1 MNLQQK
7 YKEEIVPVLISEFD
21 IKNIMAVPKVTKI
34 VLNIGLKE
42 AAHDKGILD
51 KTVAWFE
58 AISGQKAKV
67 TKAKTSIANFKLR
80 ENDPVGMT
88 VTLRGSR
95 MYDFMTKLFT
105 IVLPRVR
112 DFQGVSLTAFD
123 KSGNYTLG
131 MPEQIVFPE
140 VDYTKIDKVRG
151 LEITFVNS
159 AADTKQ
165 AYRLLELLGMPFK
178 KEVKHG

>member
-7 YKEEIVPVLISEFD
+7 YREEIVPTLIAEFG
-21 IKNIMAVPKVTKI
+21 IKNIMAMPKVTKI

-51 KTVAWFE
+51 KTVIWFE

-88 VTLRGSR
+88 VTLRGPR

-112 DFQGVSLTAFD
+112 DFQGVSRTAFD

-159 AADTKQ
+159 AADAKL

-178 KEVKHG
+178 KEVKRG